1 MIIGLANASQRPR
14 QPARVVHVPRV
25 AVEMHCV
32 ALYFACRAALILVFC
47 VSRCS
52 YTGFVCTSY
61 CECCRAKIKAK
72 SMMCAALLDTEF
84 LSAGKVTVGENQTR
98 LKFMCF
104 YKTSH
109 LILKISTR
117 VSRNMSTFC
126 LTNPDVCRPQIIS
139 PWPMRCLK
147 REPACLISASF
158 CRHISRCNVFKA

>member
-1 MIIGLANASQRPR
+1 MHKKLNPGRRSRR
-14 QPARVVHVPRV
+14 QTNGTYTSILHVT
-25 AVEMHCV
+25 
-32 ALYFACRAALILVFC
+32 LRAALVWNLCALYI
-47 VSRCS
+47 
-52 YTGFVCTSY
+52 
-61 CECCRAKIKAK
+61 ECCRAKIKAK

-84 LSAGKVTVGENQTR
+84 LSAGKVTVGGNQTR

-109 LILKISTR
+109 LIFKISTR

-158 CRHISRCNVFKA
+158 CRHISRRNVFKA